1 MTLLNTELRLNHL
14 EKEVKELTELI
25 AKVMEDIADLMRM
38 MEDHPL
44 YDNVRRIR

>member
-25 AKVMEDIADLMRM
+25 AKVMEDIADLMKM
-38 MEDHPL
+38 MEENPL
-44 YDNVRRIR
+44 YKGIRRIG